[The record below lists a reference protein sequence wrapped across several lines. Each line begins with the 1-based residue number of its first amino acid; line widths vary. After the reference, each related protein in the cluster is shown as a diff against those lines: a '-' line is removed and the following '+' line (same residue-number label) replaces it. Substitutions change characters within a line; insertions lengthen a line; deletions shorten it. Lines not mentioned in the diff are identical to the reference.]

1 MRQFAGFAV
10 AALLLGAH
18 PGEAQQAADA
28 AGNLQLYILIA
39 GNQEISH
46 GVTVTAQSIAPGTE
60 VSTGTTIT
68 LTFTDTAAADG

>member
-1 MRQFAGFAV
+1 MNR
-10 AALLLGAH
+10 
-18 PGEAQQAADA
+18 QQAADA
-28 AGNLQLYILIA
+28 AGSLRLYILIA